1 MRPSVSYS
9 FLDMQL
15 QISGTDRVLKILIL
29 PFIFLKWE
37 FLALNFA
44 FFEEKFSDKFPTAPI
59 FDALQL

>member
-1 MRPSVSYS
+1 
-9 FLDMQL
+9 MQL